1 MVSWFREGR
10 EKRAEEGAIKTLTS
24 NLVYCVKKSH
34 MHSRP
39 PEGPHCSPCGRGE
52 HELLASSPFLHRSE
66 WSHAGAAAAAVAAA
80 AGPPASLLEPLV
92 GRKAGGQAI

>member
-1 MVSWFREGR
+1 
-10 EKRAEEGAIKTLTS
+10 
-24 NLVYCVKKSH
+24 

-39 PEGPHCSPCGRGE
+39 PEGPHCSPCGRGG